1 MSENLSV
8 LKKLSMHTRRNKSIS
23 KIDQV
28 YDISEITKD
37 DNDLEMFLKY
47 KKEYDGIIPKGNK
60 KVIQYCDMITDNA
73 IFLEELSDYFILKID
88 RKYPKYLYQL
98 LAPTAI
104 NLIPLIINL
113 RRRYKRYFK
122 MKLFY
127 AGWSKNTYL
136 INYIFISVDENG
148 MYDNFLILE
157 RIDGI
162 SYILE

>member
-1 MSENLSV
+1 M
-8 LKKLSMHTRRNKSIS
+8 
-23 KIDQV
+23 
-28 YDISEITKD
+28 
-37 DNDLEMFLKY
+37 
-47 KKEYDGIIPKGNK
+47 
-60 KVIQYCDMITDNA
+60 KVFQYCDMITDNA

-148 MYDNFLILE
+148 IYDNFLILE

-162 SYILE
+162 SHILE